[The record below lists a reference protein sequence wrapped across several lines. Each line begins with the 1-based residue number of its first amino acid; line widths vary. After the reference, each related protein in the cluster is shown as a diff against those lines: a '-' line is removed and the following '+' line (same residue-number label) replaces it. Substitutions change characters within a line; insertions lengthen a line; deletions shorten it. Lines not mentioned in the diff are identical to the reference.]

1 MCILRIYVLSDKGGM
16 YYITVVSAVNRF
28 FLGWGAIGFF
38 DWLSIHYNYIRRFIM
53 KKLSSLLLSATL
65 VASIIPVTSASASDS
80 DQYTSTSTP
89 VSAGHSTTLQSSTSQ
104 ASVNYHSIRFSID
117 FMDTIMAGDSE
128 PRGQFYRAVE
138 EAIGAPVIFYD
149 FWSDHIIIK
158 VMDKQLSPE
167 EAEVVKNKLNSLKW
181 INETYGIPLDQ
192 DIITDIH
199 WFDRWS

>member
-1 MCILRIYVLSDKGGM
+1 
-16 YYITVVSAVNRF
+16 
-28 FLGWGAIGFF
+28 
-38 DWLSIHYNYIRRFIM
+38 M
-53 KKLSSLLLSATL
+53 KKLSSVLLSATL
-65 VASIIPVTSASASDS
+65 FASILPMTL
-80 DQYTSTSTP
+80 
-89 VSAGHSTTLQSSTSQ
+89 VSAADIDQSQVVSSPATTGDQAQSLQSSSAQ

-128 PRGQFYRAVE
+128 PRGRFFQAVE

-149 FWSDHIIIK
+149 FWSEFIVIK

-181 INETYGIPLDQ
+181 INETYGIPLEQ

>member
-1 MCILRIYVLSDKGGM
+1 
-16 YYITVVSAVNRF
+16 
-28 FLGWGAIGFF
+28 
-38 DWLSIHYNYIRRFIM
+38 M
-53 KKLSSLLLSATL
+53 KKLSFLLLSASLFALT
-65 VASIIPVTSASASDS
+65 ANAAPTSAADTQKSQPLS
-80 DQYTSTSTP
+80 TSTSP
-89 VSAGHSTTLQSSTSQ
+89 TTNHPTTALQATASQ

-128 PRGQFYRAVE
+128 PRGRFYQAVE

-149 FWSDHIIIK
+149 FWSDYIVIK

>member
-1 MCILRIYVLSDKGGM
+1 
-16 YYITVVSAVNRF
+16 
-28 FLGWGAIGFF
+28 
-38 DWLSIHYNYIRRFIM
+38 M
-53 KKLSSLLLSATL
+53 KKLSFLLLSATL
-65 VASIIPVTSASASDS
+65 FASILPVTSASASDS
-80 DQYTSTSTP
+80 DLYNSTSTP
-89 VSAGHSTTLQSSTSQ
+89 PSTGTTSSVQSSTSQ

-138 EAIGAPVIFYD
+138 DAIGAPVIFYD
-149 FWSDHIIIK
+149 FWSDYIVIK